1 MHKTMGNFRQTM
13 RKNQTNEKHGIR
25 DKELDGL
32 IIRWW
37 TTKNRIS
44 ELEDMSIEN
53 YPNRNTERKSLKTKN
68 SIKELW
74 NNIAN
79 SNTFIWSSKRERDRV
94 LTEKIFEDIIT
105 IFSMKD
111 NERQKQQF

>member
-1 MHKTMGNFRQTM
+1 MGNFRQTM

-44 ELEDMSIEN
+44 ELEDMSRIIQTVTQKEKVWKQKIVSKSYETILQILTRLSEVPKEKGIE
-53 YPNRNTERKSLKTKN
+53 Y
-68 SIKELW
+68 
-74 NNIAN
+74 
-79 SNTFIWSSKRERDRV
+79 
-94 LTEKIFEDIIT
+94 
-105 IFSMKD
+105 
-111 NERQKQQF
+111 